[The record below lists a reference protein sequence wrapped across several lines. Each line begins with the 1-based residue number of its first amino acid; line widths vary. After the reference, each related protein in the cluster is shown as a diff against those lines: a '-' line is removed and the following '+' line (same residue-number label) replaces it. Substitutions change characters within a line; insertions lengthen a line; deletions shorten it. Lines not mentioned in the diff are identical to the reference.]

1 MPNGLSNS
9 FTFDFDKILFIFTQN
24 ILQGMPEH
32 FVETR
37 QSHPFKM
44 FTGEEYGEGWTGLN
58 ILSNCTIG
66 KNSK

>member
-1 MPNGLSNS
+1 MLPCQMDSRIHLRL
-9 FTFDFDKILFIFTQN
+9 ILIK
-24 ILQGMPEH
+24 EH